1 MSISIKYIF
10 IMFFSLFLL
19 SCETDIILVLD
30 EYNSPYEIVA
40 IPKDNALSVN
50 FLSGVTASD
59 FAGFNFYVNTSP
71 SFTLFTDAITNA
83 SGGKPT
89 IIEESHTREFFNFD
103 IPGAYVNG
111 IKYYVS
117 VTVYGTNDLA
127 TDKRIET
134 SISTIVEVVP
144 RPESTLAN
152 VTTGIGISTT
162 AVTAGADLVFNFGT
176 GTVTAAG
183 TFKIQD
189 FGYQTNFNSVIVVT
203 NNSYP
208 NDFNT
213 TVPLTDNRLYILYNG
228 TTYSKIWVTSLF
240 STSADI
246 TWAVQNNNSWNG
258 V

>member
-40 IPKDNALSVN
+40 IPKNNALSVK

-134 SISTIVEVVP
+134 PLSTIVEVVP
-144 RPESTLAN
+144 RPEGTLTG
-152 VTTGIGISTT
+152 VTGVAIVAGT
-162 AVTAGADLVFNFGT
+162 VTAGADLVFNFGT

-183 TFKIQD
+183 AFKIQD
-189 FGYQTNFNSVIVVT
+189 FGYQTNFNSIIVVT

-208 NDFNT
+208 TDFDT
-213 TVPLTDNRLYILYNG
+213 TAPLTDNRLYILYDGN
-228 TTYSKIWVTSLF
+228 TYSKIWVTSLF
-240 STSADI
+240 PTSADI
-246 TWAVQNNNSWNG
+246 TWAVQGNNSWNG